1 MQRQLEAAVG
11 AKTSNNRQ
19 RMLTQSRK
27 LVMGALQ
34 HDPGLAKYVDLQAPV
49 FDSARC
55 TACGEC
61 ARVCTTRALDL
72 DTNGMVTIQNAFCV
86 SCGACAKVCEE
97 GALTMER
104 MDTEELIVPDE
115 VTERIRAQ
123 KAKAKAEAQKYI
135 EQGKK
140 QLGRVADAIEAAT
153 DQTDK

>member
-1 MQRQLEAAVG
+1 M
-11 AKTSNNRQ
+11 
-19 RMLTQSRK
+19 
-27 LVMGALQ
+27 
-34 HDPGLAKYVDLQAPV
+34 
-49 FDSARC
+49 
-55 TACGEC
+55 EC
-61 ARVCTTRALDL
+61 
-72 DTNGMVTIQNAFCV
+72 
-86 SCGACAKVCEE
+86 
-97 GALTMER
+97 